1 MTTKKEQVKE
11 YKFKTYDEKGNINP
25 NIYAR
30 KIFYS
35 SVLNSLFIFIFYVCL
50 TSVKASEVNFSM
62 FNSYESFIT
71 SLIAMKNTL
80 LFGFSWYLV
89 IFILVSTLSILLIS
103 YLFYK
108 SYKTTKFKASVQT
121 ILSSLGMTQ
130 YTFKSFDKKKRELT
144 LTLSKG
150 EKMDISTLKNKSDDI
165 CQLFEVGD
173 FESSRVNKQDVMIRF
188 RELLPDKKTCPQDV
202 DFKKNMVF
210 NKLFMGIGDLLCK
223 AIYATLKEEGKG
235 QFNGHWLIVG
245 GSGSGKSFFI
255 KELLKNIL
263 ILVNYLMYDKIYIIN
278 YKKSADYN
286 FMKKLK
292 KVRYA
297 QEIPDSLRLL
307 KLIQLDMFSKYR
319 YNEIHDQDNFIQYQ
333 TLVIIDEI
341 QTLPETLEGKALSKI
356 MKNTISECLSIL
368 EQLGSK
374 ARASNTTLI
383 NILQKADVHSLPSTA
398 YRSNLRNRV
407 MLKQENISSAHLVVN
422 SDVTEKNNINP
433 LDLMQGQLIYWDMLT
448 AEVRRIFAVFN
459 NFEIDYEALNN
470 QKFDEETQKAVDT
483 VNSYKKI
490 AIEAIKVEQEIEEQL
505 EKDGKKTHCD
515 SFEEAMEYEE
525 EIESTYNEDEIQE
538 IEKKEKRKTKDAFA
552 IAEERIK
559 AKELQCE
566 STLNLNKKEKVEIEP
581 KKKILK
587 KINIKKPPRKTVSE
601 KEILDFREEQENIK
615 DELEEQN
622 LNLDEELNK
631 EEKDEEIE
639 DFISEKQKELE
650 VNNIKNKPIEE
661 EIEF

>member
-1 MTTKKEQVKE
+1 MTTKKEQVKK
-11 YKFKTYDEKGNINP
+11 YKFKTYDEKGNLNP

-35 SVLNSLFIFIFYVCL
+35 FVLNSLSIFIFYVYL

-89 IFILVSTLSILLIS
+89 IFILVSTVSTLLIS

-150 EKMDISTLKNKSDDI
+150 EKMDISPFKNKAEDI
-165 CQLFEVGD
+165 KQMFEVGD
-173 FESSRVNKQDVMIRF
+173 FDSSRVNKQDVVITF
-188 RELLPDKKTCPQDV
+188 KEVLPDKNTYPKGI
-202 DFKKNMVF
+202 DFKMNMVF
-210 NKLFMGIGDLLCK
+210 KKLFMGIGDLLGK
-223 AIYATLKEEGKG
+223 AIYATLKEEGQG
-235 QFNGHWLIVG
+235 QFNGHMLVVG
-245 GSGSGKSFFI
+245 GSGSGKSFFM
-255 KELLKNIL
+255 KELLKNLLIL
-263 ILVNYLMYDKIYIIN
+263 INYLMYDKIYVIN

-286 FMKKLK
+286 FLKKLD
-292 KVRYA
+292 KVEYA
-297 QEIPDSLRLL
+297 QEIADSLRLL
-307 KLIQLDMFSKYR
+307 KKIQLDMFCKYR
-319 YNEIHDQDNFIQYQ
+319 YNEIHDQDNFTQYQ

-341 QTLPETLEGKALSKI
+341 QTLPETLEGKSLSKI
-356 MKNTISECLSIL
+356 MKNTVSECLSIL

-374 ARASNTTLI
+374 SRAANTTLI

-422 SDVTEKNNINP
+422 SDVTERNNINP
-433 LDLMQGQLIYWDMLT
+433 LELMQGQVIYWDMLT
-448 AEVRRIFAVFN
+448 GEVQRLFAVFN
-459 NFEIDYEALNN
+459 DFEIDYEALNK
-470 QKFDEETQKAVDT
+470 QEFDEKTQDAINEVQ
-483 VNSYKKI
+483 SYKDI
-490 AIEAIKVEQEIEEQL
+490 SIEAIKIQAEIEEKL
-505 EKDGKKTHCD
+505 EKDGKKTFYD
-515 SFEEAMEYEE
+515 TFEDAENDEMED
-525 EIESTYNEDEIQE
+525 IF
-538 IEKKEKRKTKDAFA
+538 KLAEKRINVRNIID
-552 IAEERIK
+552 EEVK
-559 AKELQCE
+559 
-566 STLNLNKKEKVEIEP
+566 LNLEKEQKEKVEIEP

-587 KINIKKPPRKTVSE
+587 KINIKKPPKKTVSE
-601 KEILDFREEQENIK
+601 KEVSDFREEQENIK
-615 DELEEQN
+615 DEIEEQN

-631 EEKDEEIE
+631 KEIDEET
-639 DFISEKQKELE
+639 DNFILEKQKELE
-650 VNNIKNKPIEE
+650 ANNIKNKPIEE